1 MTSYSFKKRSGTDVS
16 DPEFV
21 LQRCGK
27 ATRVQIQDSSSWGGA
42 YAVSVDYL
50 DDEAEPHLVWVALSI
65 ASFAEAA
72 RVAIGYFEADLSA
85 RTGRG
90 ASEAIAPLSY

>member
-1 MTSYSFKKRSGTDVS
+1 MTSYSFKKRAGTDAS

-21 LQRCGK
+21 LQHCGQP
-27 ATRVQIQDSSSWGGA
+27 TRVQIQDSSSWGGA

-50 DDEAEPHLVWVALSI
+50 DDEAEPYLLWVALSI

-72 RVAIGYFEADLSA
+72 RVAIGHFEANLLA
-85 RTGRG
+85 REQAG
-90 ASEAIAPLSY
+90 APSSP

>member
-1 MTSYSFKKRSGTDVS
+1 MTSYSFKKRTGTDVS

-21 LQRCGK
+21 LQHCGK
-27 ATRVQIQDSSSWGGA
+27 PTRIQIQDSSSWGGG
-42 YAVSVDYL
+42 YAVSVDHL
-50 DDEAEPHLVWVALSI
+50 DDEAEPHLLWLALSI

-85 RTGRG
+85 RTGKG
-90 ASEAIAPLSY
+90 ASEAGAPLSY

>member
-1 MTSYSFKKRSGTDVS
+1 MTSYSFKKRSGTDDS

-21 LQRCGK
+21 LQHCGK

-50 DDEAEPHLVWVALSI
+50 DDMAEPHLVWVALSI

-72 RVAIGYFEADLSA
+72 RVAIGHFEANLLAHDQEA
-85 RTGRG
+85 APG
-90 ASEAIAPLSY
+90 AEPGLP